1 MKKLFTWILAA
12 IAIVVLMASAP
23 RAAERYRFGGGPSGG
38 AWHPAISAGTQLL
51 NRKEGKKFYFQ
62 YSPSAGSVANVRRV
76 SLGEFATS
84 WGHIGQVYQSWT
96 GTGLFKKDGA
106 NKNFRVVANVR
117 SQSQII
123 AVLADSPIKS
133 YSDMAG
139 KVVSLL
145 KQGSGSH
152 VNCRNVFNSLGLYNI
167 ADPNSSKIK
176 PRYLGFAA
184 SGRALGDRQIDVF
197 CSAGTPFTIPALTRL
212 SISKPVRYISMTA
225 EEQKKITDKF
235 NFYVPKTIPVQKEV
249 KGMNAPARSI
259 AYDVWW
265 IAHKKMSND
274 AVYNMLKVIASPENL
289 KQLTKTAKYWRDLS
303 GNFNALEQHKIYVHP
318 AAARY
323 WKERGVKVPGGVVK
337 GY

>member
-1 MKKLFTWILAA
+1 MKKKLTLMVAAAAALALVA
-12 IAIVVLMASAP
+12 SSAP
-23 RAAERYRFGGGPSGG
+23 AAERYRFGGGPSGG
-38 AWHPAISAGTQLL
+38 AWHPAISAGTQML
-51 NRKEGKKFYFQ
+51 NRKVGKKFYFQ

-84 WGHIGQVYQSWT
+84 WGHVGQVYQSWT

-106 NKNFRVVANVR
+106 NKNFRIVANVR

-139 KVVSLL
+139 KVVNLL
-145 KQGSGSH
+145 KQGTGSH
-152 VNCRNVFNSLGLYNI
+152 VNCRNIFSSFGLYDKAN
-167 ADPNSSKIK
+167 PKNSKIK
-176 PRYLGFAA
+176 PRYLGFSA
-184 SGRALGDRQIDVF
+184 SGRALGDRQIDAY
-197 CSAGTPFTIPALTRL
+197 CSAGAPFTIPALTRL

-225 EEQKKITDKF
+225 AEQKKVTSAYK
-235 NFYVPKTIPVQKEV
+235 FYVPQTIPIQKEV
-249 KGMNAPARSI
+249 KGMNAPALSI

-265 IAHKKMSND
+265 IAHKQMSNG
-274 AVYNMLKVIASPENL
+274 AVYNMLKVIADPNNL
-289 KQLTKTAKYWRDLS
+289 KQLTKTARYWRDLS
-303 GNFNALEQHKIYVHP
+303 GNFNALKQHGIKVHP

-323 WKERGVKVPGGVVK
+323 WKERGVSVPSEVVK

>member
-1 MKKLFTWILAA
+1 MLAVA
-12 IAIVVLMASAP
+12 AVFAFASAP
-23 RAAERYRFGGGPSGG
+23 ASAAERYRFGGGPSGG

-51 NRKEGKKFYFQ
+51 NRKVGKKFYFQ

-84 WGHIGQVYQSWT
+84 WGHVGQVYQSWT

-133 YSDMAG
+133 YSDMKG

-145 KQGSGSH
+145 KQGTGSH
-152 VNCRNVFNSLGLYNI
+152 VNCRNIFSTFGLYNI
-167 ADPNSSKIK
+167 KSPDKSAIK
-176 PRYLGFAA
+176 PRYLGFSAA
-184 SGRALGDRQIDVF
+184 GRALGDRQIDVY
-197 CSAGTPFTIPALTRL
+197 CSAGAPFTIPALTRL

-225 EEQKKITDKF
+225 AEQAKVTSAFK
-235 NFYVPKTIPVQKEV
+235 FYVPKTIPVQKEV
-249 KGMNAPARSI
+249 KGMDKPALSI

-265 IAHKKMSND
+265 IAHKQMSNE
-274 AVYNMLKVIASPENL
+274 AVYNMLKVIAAPANL
-289 KQLTKTAKYWRDLS
+289 KQLTKTARYWRDLS
-303 GNFNALEQHKIYVHP
+303 GNFNALKQHGIFVHP

-323 WKERGVKVPGGVVK
+323 WKERGVNVPGGVVK